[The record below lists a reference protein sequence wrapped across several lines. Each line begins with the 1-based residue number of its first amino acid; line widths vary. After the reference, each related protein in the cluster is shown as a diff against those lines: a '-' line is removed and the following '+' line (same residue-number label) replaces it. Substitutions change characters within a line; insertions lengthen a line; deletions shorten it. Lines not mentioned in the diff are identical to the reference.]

1 MSQTTHSYLDVLFTE
16 RERAQVTLDSIGDA
30 VVSTDFAGHVAYLNK
45 AAERLTGLAEAVAC
59 DRPIG
64 EVLRLIDS
72 ETGEPIGNPA
82 TEAIIENQKRSGGAN
97 CLLLRSDNTRV
108 PIDISATPIHDRTGG
123 VVGAVIVAHDVTAAR
138 GLSEKLA
145 RLALYDHL
153 TGLPNRTLFSDRLDQ
168 AISSAKRS
176 GSPFSLLYIDL
187 DKFKEV
193 NDTRGHEAGDELLQ
207 MAAHRL
213 IGCVRES
220 DTVSRQGGDEFLA
233 LLMDC
238 SSESAAIPCARKIV
252 DALSAPY
259 KINGEQL
266 KLSATVGIALYP
278 SDAAERLSLIRAADT
293 AMYRAKCA
301 ARGSI
306 VRFSPDPPDIV
317 MAGSASSSFGASNT
331 VKHGDPPVR

>member
-1 MSQTTHSYLDVLFTE
+1 
-16 RERAQVTLDSIGDA
+16 
-30 VVSTDFAGHVAYLNK
+30 
-45 AAERLTGLAEAVAC
+45 
-59 DRPIG
+59 
-64 EVLRLIDS
+64 
-72 ETGEPIGNPA
+72 
-82 TEAIIENQKRSGGAN
+82 
-97 CLLLRSDNTRV
+97 
-108 PIDISATPIHDRTGG
+108 
-123 VVGAVIVAHDVTAAR
+123 VGAVIVAHDVTAAR

-233 LLMDC
+233 LLMERRHSVRKENC
-238 SSESAAIPCARKIV
+238 RRAERTLQNQRRAAEALRHGRNR
-252 DALSAPY
+252 ALSL
-259 KINGEQL
+259 GRRR
-266 KLSATVGIALYP
+266 AT
-278 SDAAERLSLIRAADT
+278 
-293 AMYRAKCA
+293 
-301 ARGSI
+301 
-306 VRFSPDPPDIV
+306 FPDKGGRYGHV
-317 MAGSASSSFGASNT
+317 
-331 VKHGDPPVR
+331 